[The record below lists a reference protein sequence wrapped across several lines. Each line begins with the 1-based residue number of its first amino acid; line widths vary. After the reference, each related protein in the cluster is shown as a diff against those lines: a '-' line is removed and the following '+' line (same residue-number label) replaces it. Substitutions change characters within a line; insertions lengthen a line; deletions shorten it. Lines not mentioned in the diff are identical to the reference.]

1 MNALRTLTRPRQGK
15 ALVGVLLFVAGIAM
29 GAGAIL
35 GMRVGGVDPLAKVLP
50 LATAKEKEPAA
61 KAEPEDPLKLKE
73 VEVRRLLADA
83 KSMRARLDAE
93 SAEVALGKRRLEQ
106 ERAAM
111 ETLKREIE
119 KTGERLTAEIN
130 ALRIEKDQAELKNT
144 KRLAKIWASMEPG
157 EVFTIAKELDP
168 NLVAQI
174 LYSMNERQAA
184 PVIAGFSGSGPE
196 GAKLASD
203 IMTKLQKLRLTT
215 KPEPKNEGSTKGATQ

>member
-1 MNALRTLTRPRQGK
+1 MNAFRTLTRPRQGK

-50 LATAKEKEPAA
+50 SATAKEKESVA

-83 KSMRARLDAE
+83 KSMRARMDQD
-93 SAEVALGKRRLEQ
+93 SAEVALEKRRLEQ
-106 ERAAM
+106 ERSAL
-111 ETLKREIE
+111 ENLKREIDE
-119 KTGERLTAEIN
+119 TGNRLTAEIN
-130 ALRIEKDQAELKNT
+130 TLRIEKDQAELKNT
-144 KRLAKIWASMEPG
+144 KRLAKIWGLMEPG

-174 LYSMNERQAA
+174 LYNMNERQAA
-184 PVIAGFSGSGPE
+184 PVIAGFSGSGLE

-203 IMTKLQKLRLTT
+203 VMTRLQELRLTT
-215 KPEPKNEGSTKGATQ
+215 KTEPKNEGSNKGATR

>member
-1 MNALRTLTRPRQGK
+1 MNAHRTLTRPPQGK

-93 SAEVALGKRRLEQ
+93 SAEVALKKGRLEQ

-111 ETLKREIE
+111 ENLKLEIE

-203 IMTKLQKLRLTT
+203 IMTKLQELRLTT